1 VDAFIGAPARPV
13 EIVMGRHQPL
23 PLRVRHAAERR
34 ATSRPLTQ
42 RQERLFLYV
51 VFTIGIALHLAAT
64 LKLIPFL
71 N

>member
-1 VDAFIGAPARPV
+1 VGI
-13 EIVMGRHQPL
+13 IMGRDQPL
-23 PLRVRHAAERR
+23 SPRVRHSAAERR
-34 ATSRPLTQ
+34 AASRPLTQ
-42 RQERLFLYV
+42 RQERLLLYV

>member
-1 VDAFIGAPARPV
+1 
-13 EIVMGRHQPL
+13 MGRHQPL
-23 PLRVRHAAERR
+23 PLRVRDDDAERR

-64 LKLIPFL
+64 LKLLPFL

>member
-1 VDAFIGAPARPV
+1 MWRD
-13 EIVMGRHQPL
+13 QPL
-23 PLRVRHAAERR
+23 SPRVRHSAAERR
-34 ATSRPLTQ
+34 AASRPLTQ
-42 RQERLFLYV
+42 RQERLLLYV